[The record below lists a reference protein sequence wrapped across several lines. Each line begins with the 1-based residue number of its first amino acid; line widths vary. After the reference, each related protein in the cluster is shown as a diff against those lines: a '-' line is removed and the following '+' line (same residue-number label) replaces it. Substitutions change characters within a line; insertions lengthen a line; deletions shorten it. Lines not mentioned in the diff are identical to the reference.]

1 MKVRPGAIARGAG
14 VAVACLASSPTAR
27 SRVLFA
33 AYAMGWPLDK
43 PGLQVFMVIPDTDE
57 PWKRTAVPFMTSV
70 ATWSA
75 VMVTATTA
83 VRRTKVPALV
93 SAVVLGG
100 ALVVVDSYL
109 ADLGERRKAAET
121 AAAADSDEAPSL
133 ARLTKTFAS
142 TEGTDAA
149 LTP

>member
-1 MKVRPGAIARGAG
+1 VKVRPGAIARGAG

-33 AYAMGWPLDK
+33 AYAMGWPLDR
-43 PGLQVFMVIPDTDE
+43 PGLQVFMVIPDTEE
-57 PWKRTAVPFMTSV
+57 PWKRAAVPFMTSV

-75 VMVTATTA
+75 VMLTATTV
-83 VRRTKVPALV
+83 VRRTKLPALA
-93 SAVVLGG
+93 SAVILGG

-121 AAAADSDEAPSL
+121 AAADDSNEAPEQGEADEDL
-133 ARLTKTFAS
+133 RV
-142 TEGTDAA
+142 D
-149 LTP
+149 